1 MRLGIGPLEFGIRE
15 GVELARAAE
24 AAGLDSVW
32 SAQPSGY
39 VRLAAYAVN
48 TDRVRL
54 GTAAIVQPLAHPV
67 VHASSARDLAELS
80 GGRAIIGYGSGVK
93 PQLNRFFGIHGDQ
106 AEHAAPR
113 MREFLQLLRAL
124 LTAEEPVRWEGRFFQ
139 MQAGR
144 PAPCEFPVPLY
155 LAAVNLHALRAAGD
169 AADGLI
175 GHPINSVPYLRE
187 TVRPVIEERLAARGL
202 TTEDFDFTSDVIA
215 VIDDVP
221 ERARRDAAA
230 NLGFYLSP
238 RVFDCIFD
246 ASGWDEEK
254 GQVREAFRHG
264 TLDDVADA
272 VTDRML
278 EACCLYG
285 TAAEVR
291 DQLERYE
298 GLLDQVV
305 LFAPRQAV
313 PHERHIANY
322 RSLIETFARSG

>member
-15 GVELARAAE
+15 AGELAQAAE
-24 AAGLDSVW
+24 AAGFDSVW

-39 VRLAAYAVN
+39 VRLAAYAQL
-48 TDRVRL
+48 TERVTL

-67 VHASSARDLAELS
+67 LHAASARDLAELS
-80 GGRAIIGYGSGVK
+80 GGRTIIGYGSGVK
-93 PQLNRFFGIHGDQ
+93 PQLERFFGIHGDQ

-113 MREFLQLLRAL
+113 MREFLQLMRAL
-124 LTAEEPVRWEGRFFQ
+124 LTAEEPVRWDGRFFQ

-144 PAPCEFPVPLY
+144 PAACEYAVPLY

-175 GHPINSVPYLRE
+175 GHPINSMTYLRE
-187 TVRPVIEERLAARGL
+187 TVRPVIEERLAKRGL
-202 TTEDFDFTSDVIA
+202 TADDFDFTSDVIA
-215 VIDDVP
+215 VIDDDPV
-221 ERARRDAAA
+221 RARRDTAA

-246 ASGWDEEK
+246 AGGWEAEK
-254 GQVREAFRHG
+254 TQVREAFRG
-264 TLDDVADA
+264 GSLDDVADA

-291 DQLERYE
+291 DQLTRYE
-298 GLLDQVV
+298 GLLDQVL
-305 LFAPRQAV
+305 LFAPRQSV
-313 PHERHIANY
+313 PHERHLVNY
-322 RSLIETFARSG
+322 RSLIEAFTR

>member
-32 SAQPSGY
+32 SSQPSGY
-39 VRLAAYAVN
+39 VRIAAYAVE
-48 TDRVRL
+48 TERVRL

-113 MREFLQLLRAL
+113 MREFLQLVRAL
-124 LTAEEPVRWEGRFFQ
+124 LTSEEPVRWDGRFFQ

-144 PAPCEFPVPLY
+144 PAPCEFEIPLY
-155 LAAVNLHALRAAGD
+155 LAAVNLHALRVAGD

-175 GHPINSVPYLRE
+175 GHPINSVPYLQG
-187 TVRPVIEERLAARGL
+187 TVRPVIEERLRAGGR
-202 TTEDFDFTSDVIA
+202 TPDDFDFTSDVIA
-215 VIDDVP
+215 VIGDD
-221 ERARRDAAA
+221 RALARRDAAA

-246 ASGWDEEK
+246 AAGWEPEK
-254 GQVREAFRHG
+254 RQVREAFRGG

-278 EACCLYG
+278 EVSCLYG
-285 TAAEVR
+285 TAQEVR

-305 LFAPRQAV
+305 LFSPRQAI
-313 PHERHIANY
+313 PHERHLANY
-322 RSLIETFARSG
+322 RRLIETFARTG